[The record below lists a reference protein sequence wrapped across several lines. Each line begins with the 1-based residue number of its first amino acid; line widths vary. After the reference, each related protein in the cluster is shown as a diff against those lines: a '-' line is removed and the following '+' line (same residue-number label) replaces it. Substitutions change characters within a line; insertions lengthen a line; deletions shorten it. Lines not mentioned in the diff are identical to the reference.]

1 MMTKE
6 QLLSKLYK
14 LINLGAETEIVE
26 FKEAKNDYNFE
37 KIGKYFSALS
47 NEANLNNQ
55 PESWLIFGVKDKPK
69 QIIGSSYRHN
79 NRASLDKL
87 KSEVAQK
94 TANHITFVEI
104 HELQTPQ
111 GRVIMFQ
118 IPAAP
123 QGMPISWS
131 GHYYGRDGEEL
142 VPLNIEEIE
151 RIRRQATFIDWS
163 SEVCKEATVA
173 DLDKEAILKA
183 RDNFKKKN
191 SNLATEVDTWD
202 DTLFLNKA
210 KLAINGRITRSAIIL
225 LGKSESEHFISPAL
239 TRIVWVLKDK
249 DNLERDYY
257 HFTCPLIISV
267 DKLFARIRNIKY
279 RYIKDG
285 TLFPEE
291 VDQYE
296 PYVVREALH
305 NCIAHQDYTLSGRI
319 NVIEREDGQLIFT
332 NLGAFIPGSVERVI
346 HQDAPQEYYRNSYLV
361 QAMVNLN
368 MIDTIGSGIKRMFIT
383 QKNRYFPLPDYE
395 FSDNKVKVVIT
406 GKIIDSDYSIML
418 AQNHNLNLDDI
429 IVLDKIQK
437 KKPITKQQA
446 SALKAK
452 GLVEGRY
459 PVIHISAKVAQA
471 TGQTVGYMQDR
482 GVDGDF
488 IKKSIE
494 DYLKKFHKAEREIF
508 EGIILNKISDSLT
521 VKQKKDRIKN
531 VLQAMRREGIIK
543 VEEKVWSLK

>member
-1 MMTKE
+1 MTEE
-6 QLLSKLYK
+6 QLLSKLDE
-14 LINLGAETEIVE
+14 LINLSAETEVVE
-26 FKEAKNDYNFE
+26 FKEAKSDYHFE

-55 PESWLIFGVKDKPK
+55 SEGWLIFGIKDKPR
-69 QIIGSSYRHN
+69 QIIGSSYRIN

-94 TANHITFVEI
+94 SSNHITFIEI
-104 HELQTPQ
+104 HELNTAQ

-123 QGMPISWS
+123 QGIPVSWS

-151 RIRRQATFIDWS
+151 RIRKQAIFSDWS
-163 SEVCKEATVA
+163 SEICIGATIA
-173 DLDKEAILKA
+173 DLDENAILKA
-183 RDNFKKKN
+183 RENFKKKN
-191 SNLATEVDTWD
+191 ANLAKEVDSWNNT
-202 DTLFLNKA
+202 TFLNKA
-210 KLAINGRITRSAIIL
+210 KLTINGGITRSAIIL
-225 LGKSESEHFISPAL
+225 LGKSESEHFIKPAL
-239 TRIVWVLKDK
+239 ARIVWLLKDK

-257 HFTCPLIISV
+257 HFTCPLIVNV
-267 DKLFARIRNIKY
+267 DEVFSRIRNIKY

-296 PYVVREALH
+296 PYVIREALH
-305 NCIAHQDYTLSGRI
+305 NCIAHQDYTMNGRI
-319 NVIEREDGQLIFT
+319 NVVEREDGQLLFT
-332 NLGAFIPGSVERVI
+332 NLGTFIPGSVEKVI
-346 HQDAPQEYYRNSYLV
+346 HQDAPPEQYRNPYLA

-383 QKNRYFPLPDYE
+383 QKNRYFPLPDYD
-395 FSDNKVKVVIT
+395 FSDKKVKVTIT
-406 GKIIDSDYSIML
+406 GKVIDNEYSIIL
-418 AQNHNLNLDDI
+418 AQNRNLNLDDI

-437 KKPITKQQA
+437 KRSITKQQA
-446 SALKAK
+446 STLKAK

-459 PVIHISAKVAQA
+459 PAIHISAKVAQA

-482 GVDGDF
+482 GIDGDF

-521 VKQKKDRIKN
+521 IKQKKDRIKN

-543 VEEKVWSLK
+543 VEDKVWSLK

>member
-1 MMTKE
+1 MTEE
-6 QLLSKLYK
+6 QLLSKLHEF
-14 LINLGAETEIVE
+14 INLGAENEIVE
-26 FKEAKNDYNFE
+26 FKEAKSDYHFE

-55 PESWLIFGVKDKPK
+55 SESWLIFGVRDKPR
-69 QIIGSSYRHN
+69 QIIGSSYRVN

-94 TANHITFVEI
+94 SSNHITFIEI
-104 HELQTPQ
+104 HELNTAQ

-123 QGMPISWS
+123 QGIPVSWS

-163 SEVCKEATVA
+163 SEICAGATVA
-173 DLDKEAILKA
+173 DLDEIAILKA
-183 RDNFKKKN
+183 RENFKKKN
-191 SNLATEVDTWD
+191 TNLTLEVDQWD
-202 DTLFLNKA
+202 DITFLNKS
-210 KLAINGRITRSAIIL
+210 KLTINGGITRSAIIL
-225 LGKSESEHFISPAL
+225 LGKSESEHFIKPAL
-239 TRIVWVLKDK
+239 ARIAWILKDK
-249 DNLERDYY
+249 DNIERDYY
-257 HFTCPLIISV
+257 HFTCPLIINV
-267 DKLFARIRNIKY
+267 NEVFIRIRNIKY
-279 RYIKDG
+279 RYIKDD

-296 PYVVREALH
+296 PYVIREALH
-305 NCIAHQDYTLSGRI
+305 NCIAHQDYTLNGRI
-319 NVIEREDGQLIFT
+319 NVVEREDGQLIFT
-332 NLGAFIPGSVERVI
+332 NMGAFIPGSIEKVI
-346 HQDAPQEYYRNSYLV
+346 HQDAPPEQYRNPYLA

-368 MIDTIGSGIKRMFIT
+368 MIDTVGSGIKRMFIT
-383 QKNRYFPLPDYE
+383 QKNRYFPLPDYD
-395 FSDNKVKVVIT
+395 FSDKKVKVTIT
-406 GKIIDSDYSIML
+406 GKVIDNDYSIIL
-418 AQNHNLNLDDI
+418 AQNRNLNLDDI

-437 KKPITKQQA
+437 KKHITKQQA

-459 PVIHISAKVAQA
+459 PAIHISAKVAQA

-482 GVDGDF
+482 GIDGDF

-494 DYLKKFHKAEREIF
+494 DYLKKFHTAEREIF

-521 VKQKKDRIKN
+521 MKQKKDRIKN
-531 VLQAMRREGIIK
+531 VLQAMRREGTIK
-543 VEEKVWSLK
+543 VKDKVWSLK